1 VETAE
6 DLAKRENRLRV
17 LTQAIDT
24 TSPGGLERELILER
38 THAGLAQAK
47 APGRCGGRKP
57 ATGPV
62 EIKRAKAMLA
72 DPTITAEEVAQQL
85 GGSHRRSTGT
95 YQAVAAS

>member
-1 VETAE
+1 M
-6 DLAKRENRLRV
+6 RL
-17 LTQAIDT
+17 
-24 TSPGGLERELILER
+24 LILFV
-38 THAGLAQAK
+38 AWQ
-47 APGRCGGRKP
+47 
-57 ATGPV
+57 V